1 MVAVGVAAAAGI
13 VAWLGFPAW
22 TLLLQ
27 PTLRR
32 STADPMTRIAETT
45 RDLA

>member
-1 MVAVGVAAAAGI
+1 VAVGAGAAAGI

-27 PTLRR
+27 PTLR
-32 STADPMTRIAETT
+32 SSADDRITEAVG
-45 RDLA
+45 DLA